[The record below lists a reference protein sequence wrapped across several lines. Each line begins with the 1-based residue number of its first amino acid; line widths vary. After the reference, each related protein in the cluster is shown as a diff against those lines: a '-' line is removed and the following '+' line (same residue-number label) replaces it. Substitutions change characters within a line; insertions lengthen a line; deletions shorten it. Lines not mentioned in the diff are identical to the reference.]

1 MEIAPNVY
9 EMSSNENSQYA
20 FLDDQSEASAPA
32 ASNAADYYT
41 PRPSA
46 SPLATVHTNPAYTTS
61 AEERPTPVN
70 NASDPPVYAGVNR
83 RSKLVDS
90 NATDNEGKQPSTSP
104 PTSSYDDLTL
114 VENDLY
120 E

>member
-9 EMSSNENSQYA
+9 ELSSNENSQYA
-20 FLDDQSEASAPA
+20 FLDDQSEASTP
-32 ASNAADYYT
+32 AADYDT

-61 AEERPTPVN
+61 AEEHPTPVN
-70 NASDPPVYAGVNR
+70 NASDPPVYAAVNR
-83 RSKLVDS
+83 LSKSVVSD
-90 NATDNEGKQPSTSP
+90 ATDDDGKQPSTSP